1 MVADDLPRYT
11 DGNELAGPLSEVFAV
26 DVTEAV
32 GRCASCG
39 RTSPMATLHVY
50 GHNGPGWVGRCPRC
64 EQVMLRLVTVPG
76 ATWLDLHGTSMLRL
90 PTG

>member
-1 MVADDLPRYT
+1 
-11 DGNELAGPLSEVFAV
+11 
-26 DVTEAV
+26 
-32 GRCASCG
+32 
-39 RTSPMATLHVY
+39 
-50 GHNGPGWVGRCPRC
+50 VGRCPRC